1 MGIRNL
7 LESVDKDT
15 SIPFVMTSFEDGSLL
30 SWLHFNT
37 LAYQAVITT
46 TRDSA
51 WVNPGAAAFNAALTV
66 YRHVCADSEVRAEK
80 SFLIMDEGF
89 KVSQPPVERQIP
101 SDNNRPLTCWNV
113 ENLSSKSQPQSWSAP
128 RQCWPGFSTAGF
140 NTKNNDANTWD
151 SVAEISKSEGESEM
165 SEGEV

>member
-37 LAYQAVITT
+37 LAYQAVITA
-46 TRDSA
+46 RDSA

-66 YRHVCADSEVRAEK
+66 NRHVCADSEVRAEK
-80 SFLIMDEGF
+80 SFLIMDEWF
-89 KVSQPPVERQIP
+89 KVRQPPAAR
-101 SDNNRPLTCWNV
+101 
-113 ENLSSKSQPQSWSAP
+113 
-128 RQCWPGFSTAGF
+128 
-140 NTKNNDANTWD
+140 
-151 SVAEISKSEGESEM
+151 
-165 SEGEV
+165 

>member
-37 LAYQAVITT
+37 LAYQAVITAQ
-46 TRDSA
+46 DSA
-51 WVNPGAAAFNAALTV
+51 WVNPDAAAFNAALTV
-66 YRHVCADSEVRAEK
+66 YRLVCADSEVRAEK

-89 KVSQPPVERQIP
+89 KVSQPPAARQIP

-113 ENLSSKSQPQSWSAP
+113 ENLSSKSQPQSWSAS

-140 NTKNNDANTWD
+140 NTENNDADTRD
-151 SVAEISKSEGESEM
+151 SMAEISNSEGESEM